1 MYYSNRM
8 AKIITTT
15 IATMS
20 VLLILSSIHL
30 FNYQTAYSQ
39 MPGSQNLSSLLKNLL
54 GPQKQVSGHYSNSQ
68 FGITDIVFPDGW
80 NGRDA
85 TNTWLKCNY
94 ASGKWKS
101 IPIFIRYVFYS
112 FRAAPNDV
120 TGTLRLLK
128 LINSSIYYTGSMY
141 LLLLVFHSALSQF
154 RW

>member
-68 FGITDIVFPDGW
+68 FGITDIVFPDG
-80 NGRDA
+80 
-85 TNTWLKCNY
+85 
-94 ASGKWKS
+94 
-101 IPIFIRYVFYS
+101 
-112 FRAAPNDV
+112 
-120 TGTLRLLK
+120 
-128 LINSSIYYTGSMY
+128 
-141 LLLLVFHSALSQF
+141 
-154 RW
+154 